1 MIDEP
6 GLRPGTETPFH
17 ILFDLSPAPMFIYV
31 RGTLE
36 IVAVNRAFTEWYGY
50 DETTALS
57 MRLPDLLHES
67 DRERVIRTAASVHG
81 YSRISGTWIFLRK
94 DGSHAV
100 TQSGSQDI
108 RHAGK
113 ACRIVVATDISDV
126 VNAEAVIRAQQEQI
140 QRKESVLES
149 VFRVIPDLFFLI
161 DADGTIRDYRAQRT
175 SDLYIPPE
183 AFLGKRIC
191 DVLPPDPAAA
201 FAANIRTA
209 LDRDGLARFEYD
221 LEYPDGSRRFEA
233 RISRLGGAAQCAV
246 IVRDISQEHRALQ
259 ALAAGERRS
268 RELLENAPFPI
279 VITRLRDAT
288 VRYCNARAKIR
299 MGLDATQGVNVR
311 ADGLY
316 RNPDDRKAILE
327 TLERDGFVFDRE
339 THLLDTR
346 GRSFW
351 ALMSVSLV
359 EYDNEPSILVGINDI
374 SRLKDTEAELER
386 ERSALRERVKEQR
399 CLYEV
404 FHISEDGETPAEA
417 VMQRVAELAGSG
429 WQYPDIASVRIDW
442 RERRFET
449 PNFSEMGPMQAA
461 EATARCGDV
470 VRLTVAYAAPRP
482 DADEGP
488 FLREERTLAE
498 NIVRR
503 LADIVDRRRNAEAIR
518 EREELLDAMFEQATD
533 AIALIDPSTNRFV
546 SFNAPAHEALGYTRD
561 EFALLTVPDIQAEHG
576 PEKLREIFA
585 QAAAGTPLSFET
597 LHRCRDASVRTVVLT
612 LRNVAHGGRTLL
624 SAAWRDITEQ
634 KARERA
640 QRALNLRLQS
650 QNAIIGALNR
660 SDAGSR
666 GDVEAFSREATES
679 IGTALSVDR
688 VSVWLFNADETRL
701 ECVDLYEFSAGRHSS
716 GYAIE
721 ERDFHDE
728 FECLRAANYVD
739 ASDAQADPRT
749 AAYAE
754 SYLKPIG
761 ITSMLDCN
769 IISSGRSFGSVCFEY
784 VGKQHRWEPDE
795 IAFGRQVAD
804 MVGMAILNRERLA
817 TERSLRQNQVFLQ
830 RAQAVSHTGHW
841 RLDIGSGELLWS
853 DEACRIFGVTP
864 GFHSTLEFFAS
875 RIHPEDRAGALDA
888 WNRALRGEPYGI
900 THRIVSGDETRW
912 VEERAE
918 VEFDASGRPLVGL
931 GTVQD
936 ITEKVRSM
944 QELEK
949 YRMRLEELVA
959 SRTAELE
966 RAKAAA
972 EAASQAK
979 GMFLTNMSHEIRTPM
994 NAIVGYAHLLRREAL
1009 TDRQIARLDKMSDAA
1024 RHLLQILNDVLD
1036 FSKIEAGKMTTD
1048 VRDFEPA
1055 RVIDNIFGILS
1066 DKIAAKDLDV
1076 IADLDHLPGTVR
1088 GDGNRLSQ
1096 ILLNLV
1102 GNAVKFTERGSVA
1115 VTGRIAEQKD
1125 DRITLRF
1132 EVKDTG
1138 IGMTE
1143 EQQKRLFEAFEQA
1156 DGSTT
1161 RRFGGTGLGLAI
1173 SKRLAELMGGR
1184 IDVKSEFGK
1193 GSLFRVDIPFQISGT
1208 PSETTTRLESL
1219 RGMRSLVIDDSADA
1233 REILAGMLSELGLR
1247 SDAAESGEAGL
1258 AAVAAADRAGDTYQL
1273 LIIDWKMPGM
1283 NGIDTAM
1290 KLRSLALAARPAAVM
1305 ATAYGD
1311 QVPKEEALRAGFTRI
1326 LNKPVT
1332 TSSLYDAL
1340 AESLHLSPPAPA
1352 VPDALERELEKRRG
1366 AHILLVEDS
1375 ALNREMTCQ
1384 LLESVGMRMSTAENG
1399 RIAAD
1404 MVRRNVYDL
1413 ILMDVQMPVMD
1424 GLQAT
1429 EEIRR
1434 IPDRASVPI
1443 LAMTANAFEEDRRVC
1458 LRAGMNDYVSK
1469 PVEPEKLY
1477 GALVRWL
1484 PPRPGPAS
1492 GLGVTLRPRPRAVPP
1507 RNTETPP
1514 ALAAIKGLDAASG
1527 LRTLRGDGA
1536 FYMRL
1541 LEQFAATHGNDAS
1554 LMSLQAAAGDRDAV
1568 RRTAHAL
1575 KGVAGNLGAT
1585 NVRNL
1590 ASDLERDAGDATGDG
1605 SLREKI
1611 SLLDAE
1617 LHALVRALRNAL
1629 PARSGAGPARKEIDP
1644 AQAAETLARL
1654 ETLLAGND
1662 TAANDMFGESGEILA
1677 AALGDAAGTIE
1688 RQIENYD
1695 YAEALKTLRAAR
1707 KADSG
1712 AR

>member
-6 GLRPGTETPFH
+6 GLRPAAETPFH
-17 ILFDLSPAPMFIYV
+17 MLFDLSPAPMFIYV

-36 IVAVNRAFTEWYGY
+36 IVAVNQAFTEWYGY

-67 DRERVIRTAASVHG
+67 DRERVIRTADGVHG

-108 RHAGK
+108 LYSGK
-113 ACRIVVATDISDV
+113 SCRIVVATDISDI
-126 VNAEAVIRAQQEQI
+126 VNAEAEIRAQQEQI

-161 DADGTIRDYRAQRT
+161 DEDGTIRDYRAQRT
-175 SDLYIPPE
+175 SDLYLPPE
-183 AFLGKRIC
+183 AFLGKRIA
-191 DVLPPDPAAA
+191 DVLPPDIGAS
-201 FAANIRTA
+201 FAVNTRTA
-209 LDRDGLARFEYD
+209 LDQGRLTRFEYD

-233 RISRLGGAAQCAV
+233 RISRLGDAAQCAV

-268 RELLENAPFPI
+268 RELLENAPFPV

-288 VRYCNARAKIR
+288 VLYCNARARSR
-299 MGLDATQGVNVR
+299 MGLDASQGPDVR
-311 ADGLY
+311 ADRLY
-316 RNPDDRKAILE
+316 QNPDDRKAILE
-327 TLERDGFVFDRE
+327 TLERDGFVFERE
-339 THLLDTR
+339 TQLLDIK

-359 EYDNEPSILVGINDI
+359 EFDNEPAILVGINDI
-374 SRLKDTEAELER
+374 SRLKDAEAELER
-386 ERSALRERVKEQR
+386 ERSALRERVREQR

-404 FHISEDGETPAEA
+404 FHISEDSAIPAEE
-417 VMQRVAELAGSG
+417 VMQSVAEMAGTG
-429 WQYPDIASVRIDW
+429 WQFPDIASVRIDW
-442 RERRFET
+442 GGRRYET
-449 PNFSEMGPMQAA
+449 PDFAETDRMQVA

-470 VRLTVAYAAPRP
+470 VRLTVAYAAQRP
-482 DADEGP
+482 EADEGP
-488 FLREERTLAE
+488 FLREERVLAE
-498 NIVRR
+498 SIVRR

-518 EREELLDAMFEQATD
+518 EREELLDTMFEQATD

-546 SFNAPAHEALGYTRD
+546 SFNAPAHAALGYTRD
-561 EFALLTVPDIQAEHG
+561 QFALLTVPDIQAEYG
-576 PEKLREIFA
+576 PEKLGKIFA

-597 LHRCRDASVRTVVLT
+597 RHRCKDASVRSVAIT
-612 LRNVAHGGRTLL
+612 LRNVAHGGRALL
-624 SAAWRDITEQ
+624 SAVWRDITEQ
-634 KARERA
+634 KTRERE

-650 QNAIIGALNR
+650 QNALIGTLNR

-666 GDVEAFSREATES
+666 GDMEAFSREVTES
-679 IGTALSVDR
+679 LGTALSVDR
-688 VSVWLFNADETRL
+688 VSIWLFNADETRL
-701 ECVDLYEFSAGRHSS
+701 ECVDLYEFSAERHSA
-716 GYAIE
+716 GYVIE
-721 ERDFHDE
+721 ELAFHDE
-728 FECLRAANYVD
+728 FECLRAASYVD
-739 ASDAQADPRT
+739 ASDALTDPRT

-754 SYLKPIG
+754 SYLKPLG
-761 ITSMLDCN
+761 ITSMLDCS
-769 IISSGRSFGSVCFEY
+769 IVSSGRSFGAVCFEY
-784 VGKQHRWEPDE
+784 VGKPHRWKPDE
-795 IAFGRQVAD
+795 IAFGRQIAD
-804 MVGMAILNRERLA
+804 QVGMALLNRERLA
-817 TERSLRQNQVFLQ
+817 TARSLRQNQVFLQ

-841 RLDIGSGELLWS
+841 RLDIGRDELLWS
-853 DEACRIFGVTP
+853 DETCRIFGVAP
-864 GFHSTLEFFAS
+864 GELRTLEFFAS
-875 RIHPEDRAGALDA
+875 CVHPDDRSRVLDA
-888 WNRALRGEPYGI
+888 WSRAMGGEPYGV
-900 THRIVSGDETRW
+900 THRIVAGGETRW

-918 VEFDASGRPLVGL
+918 IEFDDSGRPIVGL

-944 QELEK
+944 QELEE

-966 RAKAAA
+966 KAKAAA

-979 GMFLTNMSHEIRTPM
+979 GMFLSNMSHEIRTPM

-1009 TDRQIARLDKMSDAA
+1009 TDRQLAQLDRMSDAA

-1055 RVIDNIFGILS
+1055 RVIDHIFSILS
-1066 DKIAAKDLDV
+1066 DRIAAKDLDV
-1076 IADLDHLPGTVR
+1076 LADLDHLPRTVR

-1102 GNAVKFTERGSVA
+1102 GNAVKFTEKGSVA
-1115 VTGRIAEQKD
+1115 VTGRIAERKGG
-1125 DRITLRF
+1125 RITLRF

-1143 EQQKRLFEAFEQA
+1143 EQRKRLFEAFEQA

-1184 IDVKSEFGK
+1184 IEVESELGK
-1193 GSLFRVDIPFQISGT
+1193 GSLFRVEIPFEISGT
-1208 PSETTTRLESL
+1208 PSETPPRLESL

-1233 REILAGMLSELGLR
+1233 RAILAGMLSELGLR
-1247 SDAAESGEAGL
+1247 SDTADSGEAGL
-1258 AAVAAADRAGDTYQL
+1258 AAVAAADRAGDAYQL

-1283 NGIDTAM
+1283 NGIDTAL
-1290 KLRSLALAARPAAVM
+1290 KLRSLALDARPGAIM

-1311 QVPKEEALRAGFTRI
+1311 QVPKEEAIRAGFTRI

-1340 AESLHLSPPAPA
+1340 AESLQLSAPAPA

-1384 LLESVGMRMSTAENG
+1384 LLESVGMRTGTAENG
-1399 RIAAD
+1399 RIAVD
-1404 MVRRNVYDL
+1404 MILKNAYDL

-1434 IPDRASVPI
+1434 IPERAAVPI
-1443 LAMTANAFEEDRRVC
+1443 LAMTANAFEEDRRIC

-1477 GALVRWL
+1477 EALVRWL
-1484 PPRPGPAS
+1484 SPHPG
-1492 GLGVTLRPRPRAVPP
+1492 GTIRPRPRAVPP
-1507 RNTETPP
+1507 EDPKISP
-1514 ALAAIKGLDAASG
+1514 ALAAIDGLDAASG
-1527 LRTLRGDGA
+1527 LRSLRGDGS

-1554 LMSLQAAAGDRDAV
+1554 LMSLQIAAGDRDAV

-1585 NVRNL
+1585 KVRDL
-1590 ASDLERDAGDATGDG
+1590 ASELERGAGENADA
-1605 SLREKI
+1605 SRLREKI
-1611 SLLDAE
+1611 ALLDAE
-1617 LHALVRALRNAL
+1617 LHALAIALRKAL
-1629 PARSGAGPARKEIDP
+1629 PTRSEARGARGGLDPART
-1644 AQAAETLARL
+1644 AETLARL
-1654 ETLLAGND
+1654 EALLTGND
-1662 TAANDMFGESGEILA
+1662 TAANDMFGESGAILA
-1677 AALGDAAGTIE
+1677 AALGDAAGIVE

-1707 KADSG
+1707 KPPSAKPDG
-1712 AR
+1712 I